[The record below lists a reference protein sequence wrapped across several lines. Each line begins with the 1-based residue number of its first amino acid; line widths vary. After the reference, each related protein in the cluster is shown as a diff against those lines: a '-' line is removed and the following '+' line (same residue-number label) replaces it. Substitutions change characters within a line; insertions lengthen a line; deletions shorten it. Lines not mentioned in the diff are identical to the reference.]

1 MPFPLEGQSW
11 MLNIPGSQEI
21 RGRED
26 LRAPNIIAYS
36 ILAKCCCSGVL
47 PGLSHFTLTNLRPW
61 VTSTSPVLLTP
72 AYQKNL
78 YLYSSLSL
86 GAHNFQL
93 RITHPYPGSRRGL
106 SKTSFLCSPQVS
118 IASLALNL
126 QFCYPNTASFSVP
139 SCPPY
144 VSETL
149 MWIYPDYLFVLTSVI
164 TICTGCHPSPAPHQ

>member
-47 PGLSHFTLTNLRPW
+47 PGLSHLTLTNLRPW

-86 GAHNFQL
+86 WAQEAVEAYPKLVFCVLL
-93 RITHPYPGSRRGL
+93 RSPLHPLLWIFSPVIQTQPRSQ
-106 SKTSFLCSPQVS
+106 FLLV
-118 IASLALNL
+118 L
-126 QFCYPNTASFSVP
+126 
-139 SCPPY
+139 
-144 VSETL
+144 
-149 MWIYPDYLFVLTSVI
+149 LTSQRLWCGFIPIIYLSWPQSSLSVQAVI
-164 TICTGCHPSPAPHQ
+164 HLLLHTSNTETDFTV